1 MMPVGPTILFF
12 PNTSRALSFS
22 TSTYL
27 FSSSQTLLFFIL
39 FFSFFFLEDCPCP
52 SLYLFSISW
61 WGRWIGC
68 GGARLRIRLDPVLG
82 IVLTVLLL
90 VKVLI
95 GNGVVFV
102 LVLVFLLQP
111 PVDLRFSPP
120 LPPFSPPIA
129 TSLAKKKKKRTLV
142 LFGGCWV
149 RELQSEALMAE
160 TGRER
165 RGAGVWRH
173 PSVNLKKKINKC
185 ICVIKKKKS

>member
-1 MMPVGPTILFF
+1 M
-12 PNTSRALSFS
+12 
-22 TSTYL
+22 
-27 FSSSQTLLFFIL
+27 
-39 FFSFFFLEDCPCP
+39 
-52 SLYLFSISW
+52 
-61 WGRWIGC
+61 
-68 GGARLRIRLDPVLG
+68 RIRLDPVLG

-95 GNGVVFV
+95 GNDVVF
-102 LVLVFLLQP
+102 VLVFLLQP

-129 TSLAKKKKKRTLV
+129 TSLAKKKKKKRTLV

-165 RGAGVWRH
+165 RGAGV
-173 PSVNLKKKINKC
+173 
-185 ICVIKKKKS
+185 